1 MPVYI
6 LTDGTGTRAQIPA
19 HLTMI
24 SISLI
29 NTSTDCTN
37 KVVKGKVIHK
47 GPLAKLSLDNVVLK
61 TIIQDDASVSGSSH
75 NLSINVFLFGSLAKN
90 FNDAV
95 SQGDV
100 VMASGFIASKSPTAK
115 KDNLHPYNLILSRD
129 DACIYVSKVT
139 KTPKYT
145 YTRLDNLKNESVVNV
160 YGVVVFFKQPFQTR
174 GTDLCSTLKITDQ
187 SNENI
192 GCTIFCEKLKDHPRI
207 FQIGDIVRLHRVKAK
222 LFNNSITLVS
232 TFGFSVVTF
241 DGSVG
246 GAVQPRTSSKSFHFD
261 EEDRRTVEELRSW
274 ATSKGLRPL
283 VSSTVPLSGIQPNV
297 YFDLTCQ
304 LLAKTPIDST
314 CTLLRVWDG
323 TRCPYTLVEVIAE
336 PGITEGPTSFSKVKE
351 SFIANVF
358 VYDNHMEFAKL
369 LKPGDFLRIYNLL
382 ATPGSNKVPGLTR
395 SQPVEENH
403 LAFHLHGGTSFG
415 RGIRVLPE
423 NSLDVQELKRV
434 FESFP
439 EDPKDELNEVWGTP
453 PESLVCLFLYL
464 LSDGG
469 TVEGSGVFTERSC
482 SHQMMPVTLSQLKQ
496 NHPDGAYHVR
506 VQLRS
511 YEPRR
516 LYQSLKL
523 FCSKCSSIQD
533 IPDDES
539 VAGIFSEASQHF
551 ETCWSPKWLESRQA
565 NLPRSQG
572 FPSQALD
579 VLPCVQLLFQ
589 KENKDFI
596 FLNGSTL
603 EETCQFAARV
613 QNIVPVTSSGGHLN
627 LLDLSAPF
635 LFRGRKRYYGCKQ
648 CSDAVLRK
656 PSFGREEVI
665 DEKLLAKAFGV
676 QLMQFVLLMKLE
688 LQDTTDTL
696 DVFLMKHT
704 ELFFSVS
711 AEEASIS
718 ETAQNRISQIMNILC
733 PPEGS
738 VGQHPWLDLCL
749 TAYRPEGDEGQ
760 NQTCYQICN
769 TTIFTQ
775 SDPT

>member
-61 TIIQDDASVSGSSH
+61 TIIQEDDASVSGSSH

-207 FQIGDIVRLHRVKAK
+207 FQIGDIVRLHRVK
-222 LFNNSITLVS
+222 
-232 TFGFSVVTF
+232 
-241 DGSVG
+241 
-246 GAVQPRTSSKSFHFD
+246 
-261 EEDRRTVEELRSW
+261 
-274 ATSKGLRPL
+274 
-283 VSSTVPLSGIQPNV
+283 
-297 YFDLTCQ
+297 
-304 LLAKTPIDST
+304 
-314 CTLLRVWDG
+314 VWDG